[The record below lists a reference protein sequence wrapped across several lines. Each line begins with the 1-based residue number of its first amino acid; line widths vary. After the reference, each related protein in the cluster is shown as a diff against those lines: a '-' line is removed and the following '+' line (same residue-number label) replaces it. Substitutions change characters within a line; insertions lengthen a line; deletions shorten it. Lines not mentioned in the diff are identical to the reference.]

1 MVSYADSMRREK
13 ALGFLSACAYDK
25 MMTNTCGQ
33 SAGGKLGKNR

>member
-33 SAGGKLGKNR
+33 RETKKKQII